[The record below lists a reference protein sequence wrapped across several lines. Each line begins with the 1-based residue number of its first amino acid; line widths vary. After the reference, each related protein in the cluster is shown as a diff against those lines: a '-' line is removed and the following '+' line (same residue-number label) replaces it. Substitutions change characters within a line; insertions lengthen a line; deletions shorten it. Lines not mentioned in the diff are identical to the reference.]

1 MKVARQPAQLVA
13 PAKPVCVAIGV
24 FDGVHLGHQSI
35 LQDLKQHAEKLGASA
50 VAVTFDRHPL
60 AVVDPERAPRLIQT
74 LGQRLRTLEHLALD
88 AAWVIEFDA
97 AFSRLTGEEFIALLV
112 QGFGRLSSIH
122 VGQHFHFGYRRT
134 GNVALLHQLEGR
146 FGFATRGLPPC
157 LQNGQAVSSTRIRQ
171 AIRHGDLHTADRM
184 LGRRYAVGGRVVIG
198 DGRARR
204 LGFPTAN
211 LDVAGLTLPPAGV
224 YAARALWAG
233 QTAHA
238 VVNIGRRP
246 TIDSANQVVGVEAHL
261 LDRQIDL
268 YGHDLEL
275 VLANRLRDERTFPN
289 LDALKHQIAKDIVA
303 ARASLEKEIE
313 LDASRPTLSPMS

>member
-1 MKVARQPAQLVA
+1 VKVARQPAELVA
-13 PAKPVCVAIGV
+13 PPKPVCVAIGV

-74 LGQRLRTLEHLALD
+74 LGQRLKTLEHLALD
-88 AAWVIEFDA
+88 AAWLVEFDS
-97 AFSRLTGEEFIALLV
+97 AFSRLTGEEFVALLV
-112 QGFGRLSSIH
+112 QGFGRLSSVH

-134 GNVALLHQLEGR
+134 GTIALLRQLERR

-157 LQNGQAVSSTRIRQ
+157 LQGGQPVSSTRIRQ
-171 AIRHGDLHTADRM
+171 AIRHGDLRTADRM
-184 LGRRYAVGGRVVIG
+184 LGRPYALGGRVVVG

-211 LDVAGLTLPPAGV
+211 LDVAGLTLPPSGV
-224 YAARALWAG
+224 YAARARWAG
-233 QTAHA
+233 HTADA

-246 TIDSANQVVGVEAHL
+246 TIDSANQVLGVEAHL

-268 YGHDLEL
+268 YGLDLEL
-275 VLANRLRDERTFPN
+275 VLANRLRDERAFPS
-289 LDALKHQIAKDIVA
+289 LDALKHQIAQDIAA

-313 LDASRPTLSPMS
+313 LDASRPTLPSMS

>member
-1 MKVARQPAQLVA
+1 MNVDRQPAGLVA

-35 LQDLKQHAEKLGASA
+35 LQDLKQHAEQLGASA

-74 LGQRLRTLEHLALD
+74 LGQRLNTLDHLGLD
-88 AAWVIEFDA
+88 AAWVVEFNA

-122 VGQHFHFGYRRT
+122 VGQHFQFGYRRT
-134 GNVALLHQLEGR
+134 GTIALLHQIEGR
-146 FGFATRGLPPC
+146 FGFAARGLPPC
-157 LQNGQAVSSTRIRQ
+157 LQDGQPVSSTRIRQ

-184 LGRRYAVGGRVVIG
+184 LGRPYALGGCVVVG

-211 LDVAGLTLPPAGV
+211 LDVAGLVLPPAGV
-224 YAARALWAG
+224 YAARARWAG
-233 QTAHA
+233 HVAHA

-246 TIDSANQVVGVEAHL
+246 TIDSANQVLGVEAHL

-275 VLANRLRDERTFPN
+275 VLANRLRDERAFPS
-289 LDALKHQIAKDIVA
+289 LDALKHQIAKDIAA
-303 ARASLEKEIE
+303 ARALLEKEIE
-313 LDASRPTLSPMS
+313 LDAPRPRISSTS